1 MKNDSCRKMYM
12 LKNVFLVIQSK
23 FHSQVQHNTEKIFL
37 FQFFIIYLSTV
48 DVKVSSYNIKSKN
61 IKCLPRCIRV
71 RQDIPTKAPLNHLLQ
86 DTY

>member
-1 MKNDSCRKMYM
+1 M

-23 FHSQVQHNTEKIFL
+23 FDSQVQHSTEKIFL

-61 IKCLPRCIRV
+61 IKCLPGCIRV

>member
-1 MKNDSCRKMYM
+1 M

-23 FHSQVQHNTEKIFL
+23 FDSQVQHNTEKIFL

-71 RQDIPTKAPLNHLLQ
+71 RQDIPTKAPLNHLIQ